1 MYLRVL
7 LKSAM
12 TALASLALLPTLA
25 LAQATGLAGVVKDA
39 TGGVLPGV
47 TVEAAS
53 PALIE
58 KVRTVTTDEQG
69 QYKVIDLRPG
79 RYVITFTL
87 TGFATVVREGIDL
100 PAGFTATVNAELRV
114 GAVAETITVS
124 GSSPTVDVQSVRAQ
138 TVLSNSVLDSLP
150 SQRSPQSFVP
160 YIPGVTGGLGDIG
173 RDTASVAIHGGRAGE
188 ANVAIDG
195 ANDHTFEGTGGGGGF
210 TYYINQ
216 GSVQEVT
223 VTTGGQSAEQAV
235 SGITTNL
242 VPKEGGNSL
251 SGNFVVAYSDQRV
264 QARNLTNALLDRG
277 LTATNRL
284 KKIWDINPSWGG
296 RLVRDKLWFY
306 NSYRYCGTDTY
317 LAGLYRNTA
326 PLAYSYTPDLNNQA
340 NALVVDGSANL
351 RLTWQATQKN
361 KISFFWDEQPHCTC
375 NYPGFDA
382 TASPEA
388 TGHGKWSPNGF
399 RQLTWK
405 SPLSNRLLIDTDVSQ
420 VMTNWYVHLQTDPFV
435 AADTI
440 PMTAQNGVVR

>member
-1 MYLRVL
+1 MCLRVL

-12 TALASLALLPTLA
+12 TAVASLALLPAVA

-53 PALIE
+53 SALIE
-58 KVRTVTTDEQG
+58 KVRAVTTDEQG

-79 RYVITFTL
+79 QYAITFTL

-160 YIPGVTGGLGDIG
+160 YIPGVVGGLGDIG

-195 ANDHTFEGTGGGGGF
+195 ANDHTFEGTGGGAGF

-251 SGNFVVAYSDQRV
+251 SGNLVVAYSDERV
-264 QARNLTNALLDRG
+264 QARNLTDALRDRG

-284 KKIWDINPSWGG
+284 KKIWDVNPSWGG

-306 NSYRYCGTDTY
+306 NSFRYWGTDTY
-317 LAGLYRNTA
+317 LAGLYRNAT

-340 NALVVDGSANL
+340 DALVVDGSANI
-351 RLTWQATQKN
+351 RLTWQATEKN

-388 TGHGKWSPNGF
+388 TGHGRWS
-399 RQLTWK
+399 
-405 SPLSNRLLIDTDVSQ
+405 
-420 VMTNWYVHLQTDPFV
+420 
-435 AADTI
+435 AA
-440 PMTAQNGVVR
+440 TAPCG

>member
-1 MYLRVL
+1 MCLSVL

-12 TALASLALLPTLA
+12 AAVASLALLPAIA

-79 RYVITFTL
+79 RYAITFSL

-160 YIPGVTGGLGDIG
+160 YIPGVVGGLGDIG

-195 ANDHTFEGTGGGGGF
+195 ANDHTFEGSGGGGGF

-216 GSVQEVT
+216 GSIQEVT

-251 SGNFVVAYSDQRV
+251 SGNYVVAYSDERV
-264 QARNLTNALLDRG
+264 QARNLTDALRDRG

-296 RLVRDKLWFY
+296 RLVRDKLSPRLFLHAR
-306 NSYRYCGTDTY
+306 SEQSSRRAGRGRKRKPPTH
-317 LAGLYRNTA
+317 LAGDAEKQDQRFLGRTA
-326 PLAYSYTPDLNNQA
+326 
-340 NALVVDGSANL
+340 AL
-351 RLTWQATQKN
+351 
-361 KISFFWDEQPHCTC
+361 
-375 NYPGFDA
+375 
-382 TASPEA
+382 
-388 TGHGKWSPNGF
+388 
-399 RQLTWK
+399 
-405 SPLSNRLLIDTDVSQ
+405 
-420 VMTNWYVHLQTDPFV
+420 HL
-435 AADTI
+435 
-440 PMTAQNGVVR
+440 